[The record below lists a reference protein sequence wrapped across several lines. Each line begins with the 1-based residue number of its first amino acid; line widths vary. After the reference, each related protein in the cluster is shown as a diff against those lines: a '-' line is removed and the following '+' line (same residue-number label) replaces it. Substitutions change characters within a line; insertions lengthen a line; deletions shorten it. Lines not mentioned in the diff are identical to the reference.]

1 MKRIYKRKTDAD
13 IGKQVKGTTRSSGIV
28 DSAGCYTVIYFCFKG
43 NKEKFVESSEKS
55 MVYPSIRN
63 ELRTFMKDGQ
73 TTKRATFNLTK
84 SSGGLNN
91 MKNASFIPKV
101 TKAYEISR
109 KHNINTTDP
118 LKLLIQKQQEDKKN
132 WRWSNRKDSDKPTI
146 LLFLMTA

>member
-1 MKRIYKRKTDAD
+1 
-13 IGKQVKGTTRSSGIV
+13 
-28 DSAGCYTVIYFCFKG
+28 
-43 NKEKFVESSEKS
+43 
-55 MVYPSIRN
+55 
-63 ELRTFMKDGQ
+63 MKDGQ
-73 TTKRATFNLTK
+73 TQKRATYNLTK

-91 MKNASFIPKV
+91 MKNASSIPKV
-101 TKAYEISR
+101 TEAYEISR